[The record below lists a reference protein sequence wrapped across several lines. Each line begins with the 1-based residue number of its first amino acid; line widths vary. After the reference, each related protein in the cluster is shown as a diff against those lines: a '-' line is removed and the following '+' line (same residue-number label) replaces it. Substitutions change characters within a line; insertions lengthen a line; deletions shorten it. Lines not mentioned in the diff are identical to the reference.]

1 MTAQLEELV
10 DSYYE
15 DSIELCDGRILC
27 FKRQFDYRCTNRN
40 AIEVSLEDI
49 ENQTVINISTY
60 FDGRW
65 IFSTPIHEN
74 MFWAQIKPNYSKVK
88 EIIDRMK
95 CACPSKDMLAYRMQ
109 VNRAAHSITGPIAK
123 LFEIFKGR

>member
-1 MTAQLEELV
+1 
-10 DSYYE
+10 
-15 DSIELCDGRILC
+15 
-27 FKRQFDYRCTNRN
+27 
-40 AIEVSLEDI
+40 
-49 ENQTVINISTY
+49 
-60 FDGRW
+60 
-65 IFSTPIHEN
+65 
-74 MFWAQIKPNYSKVK
+74 MFWAQIKPNYSRVK